1 MPARSDIQRW
11 LLLTVAVVLAH
22 LALMGLVSDTW
33 APLNQAAL
41 AESTFVTRTV
51 TEPLPLPLQP
61 AAPTPLGASKAPPQA
76 AARLA
81 AAQPKHH
88 ADTSAVV
95 SDTRSTD
102 IPLAEAV
109 VPEPP
114 VAAAAPEPVASAP
127 EAKPTPHITQ
137 APAVK
142 PLHVDPQRLS
152 GSKRL
157 IYTLMTSKFPFSL
170 NAELLWRNL
179 GDHYSARLR
188 YSAFGQSRM
197 QTSQGLITRTGL
209 APDRFAD
216 KYRSELAT
224 HFNRALGTISF
235 SANTPDAPLLA
246 GAQDRLSVLLQLGAL
261 LASDPAHFEPGTTV
275 SLQTAGPRN
284 ATIWLFTVM
293 PAEALELPGGKLQT
307 VKLERRPREPY
318 EQKIEVWLSP
328 QLDYLPA
335 RVRVTDANGE
345 SADQQWQSTESV
357 TDTD

>member
-1 MPARSDIQRW
+1 MPARSAIQRW
-11 LLLTVAVVLAH
+11 LLLTAAVVLAH
-22 LALMGLVSDTW
+22 LALMGLVSDTLT
-33 APLNQAAL
+33 PLNQAAR

-51 TEPLPLPLQP
+51 TEPLSLQP
-61 AAPTPLGASKAPPQA
+61 LAPTPVEASKVKPQA
-76 AARLA
+76 KARVAAV
-81 AAQPKHH
+81 QPKQQV
-88 ADTSAVV
+88 DTSAVV

-102 IPLAEAV
+102 ISPAEAV

-114 VAAAAPEPVASAP
+114 VAAVEPEPPASVP
-127 EAKPTPHITQ
+127 EAKPTPDITQ

-142 PLHVDPQRLS
+142 PLHVDPERLS

-157 IYTLMTSKFPFSL
+157 TYTLMTSKFPFSL

-197 QTSQGLITRTGL
+197 QTSQGQITSTGL

-224 HFNRALGTISF
+224 HFNRAQGTISF

-246 GAQDRLSVLLQLGAL
+246 GAQDRLSVLVQLGAL
-261 LASDPAHFEPGTTV
+261 VASDPAHFEPGTTL

-284 ATIWLFTVM
+284 AIVWLFTVM
-293 PAEALELPGGKLQT
+293 PAEALELPGGPLQT
-307 VKLERRPREPY
+307 VKLERQPRELY
-318 EQKIEVWLSP
+318 EQKIEVWLAP

-335 RVRVTDANGE
+335 RIRVTDANGE
-345 SADQQWQSTESV
+345 SADQQWQSTELA
-357 TDTD
+357 TEAD